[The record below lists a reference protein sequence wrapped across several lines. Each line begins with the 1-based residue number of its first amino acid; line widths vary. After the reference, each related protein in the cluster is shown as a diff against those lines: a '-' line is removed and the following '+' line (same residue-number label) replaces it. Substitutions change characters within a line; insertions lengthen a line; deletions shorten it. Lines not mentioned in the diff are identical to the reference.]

1 VTVFLQVWMITGD
14 KQETAINIAIACKLV
29 HHIKDLL
36 IVNAHES
43 EEAAKARLQ
52 ELLAL
57 CRDSGA
63 IAEGGCSI
71 KVGLWL
77 LTRYLLVLSVWGM
90 RGQGMQQPQLDH
102 RQPGM
107 APQCAAGAP
116 ARGCLRDD
124 VTVASLRYACH
135 RFACLSRPSSSTSPP
150 PEGTMAECLSL
161 HILCL
166 PFSPLKSLAS
176 VLP

>member
-1 VTVFLQVWMITGD
+1 MWVITGD

-57 CRDSGA
+57 CRDCGA
-63 IAEGGCSI
+63 TAEGGCSI

-77 LTRYLLVLSVWGM
+77 LTWYLLVLPVWGM
-90 RGQGMQQPQLDH
+90 RVPEARH
-102 RQPGM
+102 
-107 APQCAAGAP
+107 AAA
-116 ARGCLRDD
+116 
-124 VTVASLRYACH
+124 
-135 RFACLSRPSSSTSPP
+135 LSRPLTARDGSAKCCWSFCQRLL
-150 PEGTMAECLSL
+150 ERRC
-161 HILCL
+161 
-166 PFSPLKSLAS
+166 
-176 VLP
+176 